1 MKQAS
6 KSCLIFIAK
15 KYNIAQSDK
24 LISLLFDTHVYFFRH
39 LTAAALQLKQK
50 ERHEQNLLSTMYS
63 LSRHILCQQMEEALG
78 TNKMMP
84 REFQLH
90 I

>member
-1 MKQAS
+1 MM
-6 KSCLIFIAK
+6 
-15 KYNIAQSDK
+15 
-24 LISLLFDTHVYFFRH
+24 LISLFLCACLYFPTPAK
-39 LTAAALQLKQK
+39 LAALQLKQK

-63 LSRHILCQQMEEALG
+63 LDRHICQRMEEALG
-78 TNKMMP
+78 TNKMMS

>member
-1 MKQAS
+1 MT
-6 KSCLIFIAK
+6 L
-15 KYNIAQSDK
+15 
-24 LISLLFDTHVYFFRH
+24 
-39 LTAAALQLKQK
+39 AALQLKQK

-63 LSRHILCQQMEEALG
+63 LDRHICQRMEEALD
-78 TNKMMP
+78 TNKMMMP